1 MQNIIVKIIILST
14 LLLVVKCTDILNND
28 SSEYNSIHLKGGGW
42 LQFNNQYI
50 NSHLNSD
57 FSLQLWISGKA
68 DQSNDSKTLLAV
80 LDEDNNNEIIFGL
93 FRNTTVNNG
102 IDIFIEGN
110 YIETITD
117 NSIDWTQI
125 IFNLITVTSEETDSG
140 NNIIKVFINNIE
152 SFSNQ
157 DTDLQLGDN
166 NLIIGGKVNSSQTVA
181 SNFWTGYIDEI
192 RLWSTA
198 LTSDEVSFH
207 FSNPSKLVTSADNTE
222 TEDVVEGTYEDARL
236 CHLAGLWRFNYNNPT
251 SSINDESCLELDLT
265 SGASNVPTC
274 DDECENINGIIYTLP
289 GYNVEFSKTGL

>member
-1 MQNIIVKIIILST
+1 MQNIILKIIILST

-57 FSLQLWISGKA
+57 FSLQLWISGKT

-125 IFNLITVTSEETDSG
+125 IFNLITVTSEETDNG

-152 SFSNQ
+152 AFSNQ

-192 RLWSTA
+192 RLWSKA
-198 LTSDEVSFH
+198 LSDQEIVFH
-207 FSNPSKLVTSADNTE
+207 VNNPSKLNSSESENYD
-222 TEDVVEGTYEDARL
+222 DAL
-236 CHLAGLWRFNYNNPT
+236 LEYLKGLWRFNYKNPQY
-251 SSINDESCLELDLT
+251 IIYDESCIELNLN
-265 SGASNVPTC
+265 SGFSDSNAN
-274 DDECENINGIIYTLP
+274 CENINGILYTWP
-289 GYNVEFSKTGL
+289 GYSAEFSTLGI